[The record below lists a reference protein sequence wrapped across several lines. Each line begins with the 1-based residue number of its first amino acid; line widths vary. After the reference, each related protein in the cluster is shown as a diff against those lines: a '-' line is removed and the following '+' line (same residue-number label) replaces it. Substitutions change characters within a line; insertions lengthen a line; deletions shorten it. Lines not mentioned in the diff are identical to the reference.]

1 MINGLFFIAIYFS
14 LGELSVSLPHFILGG
29 ETFDLV
35 GGRSVTILKLG
46 SLGVLLFNKRKAC
59 YEKGSKAWGEKHAP

>member
-1 MINGLFFIAIYFS
+1 MIYFS

-35 GGRSVTILKLG
+35 GGSSVTILRLG
-46 SLGVLLFNKRKAC
+46 SLGVLLFNKGKAY
-59 YEKGSKAWGEKHAP
+59 YEKGSKTWGE